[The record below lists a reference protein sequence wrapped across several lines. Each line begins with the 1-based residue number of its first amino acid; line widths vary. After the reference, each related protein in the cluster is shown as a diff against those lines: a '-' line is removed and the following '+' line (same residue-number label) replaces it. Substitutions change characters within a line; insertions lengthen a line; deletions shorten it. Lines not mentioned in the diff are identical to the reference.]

1 MTLGAGPAQ
10 VIALI
15 GTRVAVILGAGVAA
29 GACAAIPTMRL
40 IASYLWGVTTTDPGT
55 YLAAVAVITTIAGL
69 ACVAPVKRAVRI
81 DPTAALKVD

>member
-1 MTLGAGPAQ
+1 
-10 VIALI
+10 
-15 GTRVAVILGAGVAA
+15 
-29 GACAAIPTMRL
+29 MRL